1 MKRTPGLLAVMA
13 LISQTVWSGPLLAAE
28 FRPEKTARYG
38 DWEASLYRNL
48 GNNQLFCAAET
59 RGGDTDFRV
68 NSYKSSGETFIEV
81 YNSNWTM
88 MQGDVRFTFVLDVS
102 GESYEAELRGRSWGD
117 SYTHD
122 FTDVK
127 SYNALL
133 GLLARSGSIQLRN
146 SNSAVIATFSGHGA
160 MEALDTYR
168 KCVED

>member
-1 MKRTPGLLAVMA
+1 MKRKSGLLAVLA
-13 LISQTVWSGPLLAAE
+13 LASQTLWSGPLLAAE
-28 FRPEKTARYG
+28 FKPEKTARYG

-59 RGGDTDFRV
+59 RGGGVDLRI

-81 YNSNWTM
+81 YNSDWTM

-146 SNSAVIATFSGHGA
+146 SNSAVIATFSGRGA
-160 MEALDTYR
+160 MEALQTYR